1 MKICLLAVLIHSFM
15 QHLCWLCEN
24 ISYNAR
30 LIFFCLKWRS
40 IANTVCTLHVI
51 ITILTASLCWWNQ
64 HFEWPTGN
72 IYIFK
77 AKVLPVIWNGKL
89 SWYAYDVPL
98 FLSVGHLFDLPFH
111 FIYCV
116 VLLREG
122 QSHCDLFL
130 HKALVKGVICV
141 ITILSISC
149 EMMRLCWLGISW
161 ANLIIPLSLL

>member
-51 ITILTASLCWWNQ
+51 ITILTACLCWWNQ

-98 FLSVGHLFDLPFH
+98 FLSVWSPGGASFIWPSFSFHLLCCPVERRTKSLWSFFA
-111 FIYCV
+111 
-116 VLLREG
+116 
-122 QSHCDLFL
+122 QSTC
-130 HKALVKGVICV
+130 
-141 ITILSISC
+141 
-149 EMMRLCWLGISW
+149 
-161 ANLIIPLSLL
+161 

>member
-1 MKICLLAVLIHSFM
+1 MFLLEIKCKMKVYSKYCMHTTCYNHYFDRLSVLMESALWMTHRKYIYFQS
-15 QHLCWLCEN
+15 QSTSCD
-24 ISYNAR
+24 
-30 LIFFCLKWRS
+30 LKWE
-40 IANTVCTLHVI
+40 IKLICIWCAFV
-51 ITILTASLCWWNQ
+51 SLSMKSRW
-64 HFEWPTGN
+64 
-72 IYIFK
+72 
-77 AKVLPVIWNGKL
+77 
-89 SWYAYDVPL
+89 S
-98 FLSVGHLFDLPFH
+98 GHLFDLPFH

-130 HKALVKGVICV
+130 HKALDKGVICV